1 MTRNEPSRP
10 GMTHRDPSRS
20 PENDPKQGTIF
31 TAGRFS
37 EMALLSHILYDW
49 RLPNHLILKAATAKH
64 DLLTGLHRV
73 GNQVKGA
80 ESIK

>member
-1 MTRNEPSRP
+1 
-10 GMTHRDPSRS
+10 
-20 PENDPKQGTIF
+20 
-31 TAGRFS
+31 
-37 EMALLSHILYDW
+37 MALLSHILYDW